1 MNLDS
6 FFLFLMNLLVSS
18 IMNSSAVISYLS
30 LLTKESELLT
40 NDRLSPS
47 LGLNGGISSSLLTS
61 LLILTVSGVGLINL
75 LTFLL
80 KDFDNGSAVFSSSMM
95 LPLYSKACCKS
106 LLKS

>member
-30 LLTKESELLT
+30 LLSKESELLK

-47 LGLNGGISSSLLTS
+47 LGLNGGISSSLLTC
-61 LLILTVSGVGLINL
+61 LLILTVSGVGFNNL
-75 LTFLL
+75 LFFLL
-80 KDFDNGSAVFSSSMM
+80 KDFDNGSAVFSSLMM

-106 LLKS
+106 